1 MERVGIGIL
10 GSGFMAQ
17 THAKALAERPD
28 AEIRWICGRN
38 PQKVNDL
45 AAQVG
50 ARGTTDLG
58 QLLADPGGRRCGVL
72 SHGAAQ
78 RDDHPGPGGGQ
89 EGALR
94 KAHRAH
100 PGRCRGDAPG
110 RRCSG
115 PPRRG

>member
-50 ARGTTDLG
+50 ARAPLIWGSSWLIPWWTPLWCVI
-58 QLLADPGGRRCGVL
+58 P
-72 SHGAAQ
+72 
-78 RDDHPGPGGGQ
+78 
-89 EGALR
+89 
-94 KAHRAH
+94 
-100 PGRCRGDAPG
+100 RGCTK
-110 RRCSG
+110 R
-115 PPRRG
+115 

>member
-50 ARGTTDLG
+50 ARGTTDPVSYTHLII
-58 QLLADPGGRRCGVL
+58 D
-72 SHGAAQ
+72 S
-78 RDDHPGPGGGQ
+78 
-89 EGALR
+89 
-94 KAHRAH
+94 
-100 PGRCRGDAPG
+100 
-110 RRCSG
+110 
-115 PPRRG
+115 